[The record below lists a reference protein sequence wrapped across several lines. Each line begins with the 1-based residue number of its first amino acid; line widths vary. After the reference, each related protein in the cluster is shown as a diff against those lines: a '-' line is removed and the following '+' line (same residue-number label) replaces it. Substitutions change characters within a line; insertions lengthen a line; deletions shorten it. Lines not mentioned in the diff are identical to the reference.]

1 MIRPLVVAP
10 DPLLKKISENVDV
23 IDDNIKKLVEDMFVT
38 MEVNH
43 GIGLSAVQVGV
54 LKKVIT
60 INIVDVHLV
69 RTKLCL
75 INAEVINR
83 SEELKPYT
91 EGCLSYPGIGIDI
104 ERPKEIIVHYKTL
117 DGLEVE
123 QMFEGLIATCIQH
136 EIDHTNGI
144 TFIDY
149 VSKLKQDI
157 ILRKIKKLKKAKS

>member
-1 MIRPLVVAP
+1 MIRPLITAP
-10 DPLLKKISENVDV
+10 NTLLKKPSENVDV
-23 IDDNIKKLVEDMFVT
+23 IDDEIKKLVEDMFLT
-38 MEVNH
+38 MQVSY

-60 INIVDVHLV
+60 VNITDIHLNK
-69 RTKLCL
+69 TKLCL

-83 SEELKPYT
+83 SEELQPYT

-104 ERPKEIIVHYKTL
+104 ERPKEIVVHYKDL
-117 DGLEVE
+117 SGLEVE
-123 QMFEGLIATCIQH
+123 QTFDGLLATCIQH

-144 TFIDY
+144 TFINY

-157 ILRKIKKLKKAKS
+157 ILRKIKKLRK